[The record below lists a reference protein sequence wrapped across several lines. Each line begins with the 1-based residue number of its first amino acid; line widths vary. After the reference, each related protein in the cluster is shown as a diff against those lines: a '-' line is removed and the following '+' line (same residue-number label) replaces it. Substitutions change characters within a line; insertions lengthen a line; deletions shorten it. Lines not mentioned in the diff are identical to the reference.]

1 MKGVFLLTPK
11 SRYWVVW
18 AIIIVFYLLRHDFW
32 NWGKIEPFLFGMPV
46 ALWYHILYSIL
57 STGVVYLMV
66 KYVWPDTPEEALERE
81 EDKTLNG

>member
-46 ALWYHILYSIL
+46 GLWYHVLYSIL
-57 STGVVYLMV
+57 SAGVTYLMA
-66 KYVWPDTPEEALERE
+66 KYLMLDIPEELLLPE
-81 EDKTLNG
+81 EGKTLNG